1 MFSPRGAL
9 ARIPFLLTISAV
21 NTAAIGIWLATL
33 FIQPKGAGHY
43 LAIGLFATV
52 HWLWFAAHARRLADA
67 GKPVALAALAAGGL
81 FAAFLLSYLVM
92 AGLSATPE
100 VQREAFRTG
109 GSLDTTPETSMLVN
123 AFGHFMLG
131 WVGAAAGWF
140 IAGAMVIGQMMLGGA
155 SWIFTLL
162 CLLPGSRPGSRGAM
176 PPVAPRFALR
186 RN

>member
-9 ARIPFLLTISAV
+9 ARIPFLLAVTAV
-21 NTAAIGIWLATL
+21 NTAAIAIWLATL

-43 LAIGLFATV
+43 VAIGLFALV

-81 FAAFLLSYLVM
+81 FVAFLLTYLVM

-123 AFGHFMLG
+123 AFGHFLLG

-140 IAGAMVIGQMMLGGA
+140 IAGAMVIGQMLLGGA
-155 SWIFTLL
+155 SWVFTML
-162 CLLPGSRPGSRGAM
+162 CLLPRSRPGGPGPQLSA
-176 PPVAPRFALR
+176 VPRFAFR